1 MDHTPYRIAMMM
13 ELETGFS
20 RHFDVYTGA
29 HRYAEEHGWHVVID
43 EFAEYTLAEIGD
55 DDRPYDGVIARAN
68 EELAEHAQSAGMPL
82 VNVWLNSPVVGRVT
96 SVYPDYAAAG
106 RLRAEHLLSRGVTR
120 FVMVYGDVE
129 AHRLERDGFIRALDA
144 AGYGC
149 EAIAVTNDVANTIEA
164 WRGIERVM
172 DHLIKECEPP
182 IGVFC
187 GSEMV
192 GRLLAQRCETHG
204 LAVPED
210 VAIIAGHNEAAFVE
224 RPSPSLTSVD
234 VGHERVG
241 YEAARLLHR
250 MIDGQAPPTRPV
262 RLPPVGVV
270 ARESTDFQ
278 VVQDSVVEE
287 ALKYI
292 ADHYQRRIG
301 PNDVAGA
308 VGVQTRTLQNRFNKA
323 LGWPVATEIRRVR
336 IERAKRAL
344 TDSDRL
350 VTDIAEEVGY
360 PNPMRLYEVFRR
372 ELGVSPSEYRKQR
385 QSVAAPD

>member
-1 MDHTPYRIAMMM
+1 ML

-20 RHFDVYTGA
+20 RHFDVYGGA
-29 HRYAEEHGWHVVID
+29 HLYAEQTGLQVVID
-43 EFAEYTLAEIGD
+43 EFAEYTLAD
-55 DDRPYDGVIARAN
+55 LDRDGAWPYHGVIARTN
-68 EELAEHAQSAGMPL
+68 GDLADHAERLGMPL
-82 VNVWLNSPVVGRVT
+82 VNVWLNSPAADRVT
-96 SVYPDYAAAG
+96 SVYPDYESAG
-106 RLRAEHLLSRGVTR
+106 RLRAEHMLSRGVCR
-120 FVMVYGDVE
+120 FVAVLADIE
-129 AHRLERDGFIRALDA
+129 AHARERCGFRQALSA
-144 AGYGC
+144 AGHDC
-149 EAIAVTNDVANTIEA
+149 ETIQVTNNVAHVIEA

-172 DHLIKECEPP
+172 DHLITRCAPP

-187 GSEMV
+187 GSEFV

-210 VAIIAGHNEAAFVE
+210 VAIVAGHNESAFVE

-250 MIDGQAPPTRPV
+250 LIEGHAPPTRAV
-262 RLPPVGVV
+262 LLPPAGVV

-278 VVQDSVVEE
+278 VVDDAVVEQ
-287 ALKYI
+287 ALKFI
-292 ADHYQRRIG
+292 AEHYQHRIG
-301 PNDVAGA
+301 PDDVADA

-336 IERAKRAL
+336 VERAKRAL

-350 VTDIAEEVGY
+350 VADIAEEVGY

-372 ELGVSPSEYRKQR
+372 ELGVSPSAYRKQR
-385 QSVAAPD
+385 QAAGPQG